1 MSPFLEIID
10 RYKNICSY
18 CDAFWI
24 RVFKKF
30 STRFACSPGC
40 STCCELQSVNFL
52 EAYVIAGYV
61 SDHLRQSVCP
71 PSDGRCPFL
80 ADDRCRTYRVRP
92 LICRT
97 HGLLLRSKDFTD
109 RIAVSCPFNFTDIDH
124 ATIDDAYVLDVDT
137 VTTGL
142 AKLNA
147 AFCMLIGDVKKAKE
161 RIALSDLASGK
172 IGRAWFNNPKK

>member
-1 MSPFLEIID
+1 MATLQEISNH
-10 RYKNICSY
+10 YEKLCNY
-18 CDAFWI
+18 CDNFWK
-24 RVFKKF
+24 RTVDEFPDA
-30 STRFACSPGC
+30 FACAPGC

-71 PSDGRCPFL
+71 PSEGRCPFL

-97 HGLLLRSKDFTD
+97 HGLLLRSKEFTD

-124 ATIDDAYVLDVDT
+124 ATIDDAYILDVDT

-147 AFCMLIGDVKKAKE
+147 AFCMLLGDVKKTKE
-161 RIALSDLASGK
+161 RVSLSDLASGK
-172 IGRAWFNNPKK
+172 IGQAWFNNPKT